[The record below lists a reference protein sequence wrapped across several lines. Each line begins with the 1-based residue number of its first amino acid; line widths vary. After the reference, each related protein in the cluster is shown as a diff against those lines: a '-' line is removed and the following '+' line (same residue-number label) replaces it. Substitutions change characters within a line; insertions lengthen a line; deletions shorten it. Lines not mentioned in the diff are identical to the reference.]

1 MEEIVGGCG
10 SGCPARL
17 GFPSTSAVSSRHK
30 KIGIIGIIGR
40 QSLARREK
48 KGDTE
53 LFCGGNLW
61 IDGGKERG
69 QLNLLWCGN
78 LWIGGKE
85 GYTLNLF
92 GWIVVESDFGTSNGP
107 DNLPTKL

>member
-17 GFPSTSAVSSRHK
+17 GFPSTNAVSSRHK

-48 KGDTE
+48 KGETE
-53 LFCGGNLW
+53 LFCGVAIFGSAA
-61 IDGGKERG
+61 ER
-69 QLNLLWCGN
+69 
-78 LWIGGKE
+78 KE
-85 GYTLNLF
+85 GVN
-92 GWIVVESDFGTSNGP
+92 
-107 DNLPTKL
+107 